1 MLKEVKAIIT
11 RSSATLVEDVLGTV
25 SLFVLLIA
33 GLHLP
38 GIV

>member
-1 MLKEVKAIIT
+1 MLKEVKDVFA
-11 RSSATLVEDVLGTV
+11 RSSATLIEDALGVL

-38 GIV
+38 GLV